1 MASTVSTPIHTYIHM
16 LEFDLKFLNHLIVE
30 DMGYMWSSETG
41 MQMNLSGEYDSQ
53 SPQLGSGPRSH
64 NGRILP
70 PISEL
75 ELDDS
80 FADKMKFII
89 EKLHFPHPSMKE
101 FLSAQLLE
109 QVHHAYIH
117 SISLHLAVLIHTL
130 PLSQDAAYISK
141 LLQIFDCLEET
152 QNLPLII
159 K

>member
-1 MASTVSTPIHTYIHM
+1 
-16 LEFDLKFLNHLIVE
+16 
-30 DMGYMWSSETG
+30 MGYMWSSETG

-53 SPQLGSGPRSH
+53 SPQIGSGPRSH

-109 QVHHAYIH
+109 QVHTLYQPPSCRAHTHSSTLSGCSLYIQ
-117 SISLHLAVLIHTL
+117 APT
-130 PLSQDAAYISK
+130 D
-141 LLQIFDCLEET
+141 F
-152 QNLPLII
+152 
-159 K
+159 